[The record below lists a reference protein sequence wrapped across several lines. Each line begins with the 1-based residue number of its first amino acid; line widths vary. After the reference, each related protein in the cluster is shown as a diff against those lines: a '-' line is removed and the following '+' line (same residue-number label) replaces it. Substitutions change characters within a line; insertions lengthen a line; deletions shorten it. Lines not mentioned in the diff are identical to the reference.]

1 MFACTYFDCTLL
13 QQDTCKFGQ
22 VNHKIQDQN
31 GHTKVNILFA
41 LMIFIIWYMIPL
53 HTLGLKIKQSLPYNR
68 IMTLRVL

>member
-41 LMIFIIWYMIPL
+41 LMIFIMVYDSFT
-53 HTLGLKIKQSLPYNR
+53 HFQS
-68 IMTLRVL
+68 

>member
-41 LMIFIIWYMIPL
+41 LMIFIMVYDSFTHFRSEDKTKPSI
-53 HTLGLKIKQSLPYNR
+53 
-68 IMTLRVL
+68 

>member
-31 GHTKVNILFA
+31 GHTEVNILFA
-41 LMIFIIWYMIPL
+41 LMIFIMVYDSFTHFRSFKDKTKPSI
-53 HTLGLKIKQSLPYNR
+53 
-68 IMTLRVL
+68 

>member
-41 LMIFIIWYMIPL
+41 LMIFIMVYDSFT
-53 HTLGLKIKQSLPYNR
+53 HYRSLDKTKPS
-68 IMTLRVL
+68 I